1 MATGFAA
8 DGGRSTGGGGGVSV
22 RGVATVSGVA
32 VGGGLSV
39 ELDVEL
45 EFCGTHPV
53 RAASET
59 KSRPESE
66 RCFMSLGAAL
76 CMRVLGY
83 HIKCTV
89 TSVLSKSRL

>member
-8 DGGRSTGGGGGVSV
+8 DGERRTGGGVLV
-22 RGVATVSGVA
+22 RGAVATGSGA
-32 VGGGLSV
+32 AIDGGSFSS
-39 ELDVEL
+39 LDVEL
-45 EFCGTHPV
+45 EFCGAQPT

-66 RCFMSLGAAL
+66 RCFMSFGAAL

-83 HIKCTV
+83 GI
-89 TSVLSKSRL
+89 SVL